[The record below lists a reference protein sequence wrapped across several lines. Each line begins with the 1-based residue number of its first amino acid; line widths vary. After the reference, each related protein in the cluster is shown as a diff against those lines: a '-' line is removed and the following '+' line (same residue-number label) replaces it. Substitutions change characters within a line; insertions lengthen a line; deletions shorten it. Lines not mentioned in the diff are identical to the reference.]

1 MILERRK
8 KYNVIIS
15 GPTGMGGVQGGVT
28 EEVILN
34 LDSEGR
40 VGPFRVS
47 NHLHECQLIGFS

>member
-8 KYNVIIS
+8 KYSVILS
-15 GPTGMGGVQGGVT
+15 GPAGMGGVHSGVI

-34 LDSEGR
+34 SDSEGR

-47 NHLHECQLIGFS
+47 NHLPECQLIGFS